1 MLLKSFQQEFILVWN
16 NGQSWKDTGLTIIEL
31 CDLSIEFVDIH
42 NQFNL
47 PRMVKGLFWIVEMTA
62 QCPLLGLYTV
72 F

>member
-31 CDLSIEFVDIH
+31 CDLSIEFVKIH

-47 PRMVKGLFWIVEMTA
+47 LRLVKGPGQTHLNIDE
-62 QCPLLGLYTV
+62 PESG
-72 F
+72 